1 MPRIGVSWTFALL
14 LAVVTGRAVAQ
25 SRTCATLAG
34 AMSEA
39 EDRRTTVVPD
49 TILTDPRGG
58 PDEWRRPGCVLSVVD
73 TTSRDGAPTDLIE
86 ELFRMNGWEYRTEY
100 GADGPDGTMFAFQ
113 STGELCVVR
122 GSWDGGDD
130 SDPTVVPAPGF
141 TVVVECV
148 AAAPRGRG
156 G

>member
-1 MPRIGVSWTFALL
+1 MRRIGASWTFALL
-14 LAVVTGRAVAQ
+14 FAVSTGQALAQ

-34 AMSEA
+34 AIPDA
-39 EDRRTTVVPD
+39 EGRRATVVPD
-49 TILTDPRGG
+49 TVLTDPRGG
-58 PDEWRRPGCVLSVVD
+58 PDAWRRRGCALSVVD
-73 TTSRDGAPTDLIE
+73 TTSRDGAPTDPLD

-100 GADGPDGTMFAFQ
+100 AADGPDGTMFAFQ
-113 STGELCVVR
+113 GAGELCVVR

-141 TVVVECV
+141 KIAVECV
-148 AAAPRGRG
+148 PAARRSRG